1 MYMKLSQLCVKCLI
15 LFKFISLSLNVNDVS
30 PAQRQNL
37 IGDVA
42 VKVGF
47 I

>member
-1 MYMKLSQLCVKCLI
+1 MYMKLSQLCVKCVK
-15 LFKFISLSLNVNDVS
+15 LFKFISLSLNVNHVS
-30 PAQRQNL
+30 PAQRQSL